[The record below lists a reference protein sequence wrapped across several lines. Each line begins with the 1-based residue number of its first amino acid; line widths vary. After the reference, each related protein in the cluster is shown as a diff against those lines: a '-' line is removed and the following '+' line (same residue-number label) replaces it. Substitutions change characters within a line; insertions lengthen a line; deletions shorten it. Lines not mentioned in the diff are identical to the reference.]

1 VLLKSLQLSVW
12 PNTPC
17 NQFGKVKQSSATA
30 IAVFQSQRRML
41 HTNVWRV
48 KPLLAREGREGQPGS
63 KRLPPQWPQGGGWRA
78 RRRDPRPGI
87 ACGRGERLRRGRGD
101 KVEQEKKGEEESPPW
116 TPSPA
121 AVWDGEVGERGKG
134 CVCQER
140 EGVLPLLNAWNT
152 HRWFCAPARRKS
164 RGNSRESS
172 GNTHGLVLR
181 KNYSFSVVYLL
192 PFFYY
197 ASTENGRAPAM
208 PNFTQRRVH
217 PHARFMRQGRVSRSW
232 AEILCNAHVLS
243 PNKSPNKSRVFSHC
257 FPELNQFLKS

>member
-41 HTNVWRV
+41 HTNVGRV

-192 PFFYY
+192 PFIMQVQKTGEPRPCRT
-197 ASTENGRAPAM
+197 SRND
-208 PNFTQRRVH
+208 
-217 PHARFMRQGRVSRSW
+217 VSIPTPDSCVKVGSPG
-232 AEILCNAHVLS
+232 AGLS
-243 PNKSPNKSRVFSHC
+243 YS
-257 FPELNQFLKS
+257 L